1 MLLYVAGFWLIAAG
15 IYGILTARHLVCTV
29 ACLSVAQ
36 SGTYLILLALG
47 YARHGA
53 PPIASPG
60 IPPHAV
66 DPVVQALT
74 LTDVV
79 VSAAV
84 SALLLSIAVE
94 IFKRT
99 GTLDPDRLSAAK

>member
-1 MLLYVAGFWLIAAG
+1 VLIYIVAIFLIGSG
-15 IYGILTARHLVCTV
+15 IYGILTARHLICTI

-36 SGTYLILLALG
+36 SGTYLILLGIGFVRGA
-47 YARHGA
+47 A
-53 PPIASPG
+53 PPIATPA
-60 IPPHAV
+60 IPAAAV
-66 DPVVQALT
+66 DPIVQALT

-84 SALLLSIAVE
+84 TALLLSIAVE

-99 GTLDPDRLSAAK
+99 GTLDPERLAAAE